1 MLALLSL
8 IFIIAQQTT
17 ADKRSIFLNSRR
29 YLYDTHM
36 IFCKAHMIQ
45 KRLSDFCTTENNIKS
60 CFDNLYFNKA
70 LLDSNNP
77 IQKSNSCM
85 KTIAFQG
92 LFIL

>member
-1 MLALLSL
+1 MKEKVYLFSKNSL
-8 IFIIAQQTT
+8 KWHFATILF
-17 ADKRSIFLNSRR
+17 KG